1 MSNKHIK
8 KELINQ
14 VIKWTGR
21 KPYPHEL
28 LIAEFQMIGMS
39 KEELLG
45 ALVEINEMLYAR
57 KRFLSR

>member
-14 VIKWTGR
+14 VTKWTGR
-21 KPYPHEL
+21 EPHFYEL
-28 LIAEFQMIGMS
+28 VVAWYEMRNMS

-45 ALVEINEMLYAR
+45 ALVDINEMLYAR